1 MAQTKKKNGADA
13 GPMTTAQM
21 LGSVLKSA
29 RDIMRKD
36 KGLNGDLDRLPL
48 LTWIMFLK
56 FLDDLEQQREEEAK
70 LADKKFKAAIE
81 APYRW
86 RDWAADPQGIT
97 GDELLSFINAE
108 EAVRADGKKGP
119 GLFAY
124 LRALSSSNG
133 DNRRDVIATVFK
145 GVDNR
150 MKSGYLLRDIVNK
163 VGGIHFTSSD
173 ELHTLGALYE
183 SMLREMRDAAGDSGE
198 FYTPRA
204 VVRFMVEVTD
214 PLLGETVLDPA
225 SGTGGFLVEAYNHL
239 EKQVKTIADR
249 KRLQDN
255 TITGCE
261 PKSLPYLL
269 CQMNLL
275 LHGLD
280 APQIDPGNALR
291 FKLSEIGEKDRVDV
305 ILTNPPFGGEEEKG
319 IQGNFPEDRQTAET
333 ALLFLQLI
341 MRKLKRQPTPA
352 GRPARA
358 AVVVP
363 IGTLFGDGV
372 CARIKEELLKDFNL
386 HTIVRLP
393 LGVFAPYTNQETAL
407 LFFEK
412 SSDKRTDSIWYY
424 QHPLPPERATLKNP
438 CYTKSHPLQ
447 FGEFAP
453 LRTWWSARQENDCAW
468 RVSVAEIEANNWN
481 LDCKHPS
488 LSGGTVVRSRKEV
501 VESISQSEEK
511 LKEASATII
520 DNLNG
525 SYITL
530 PSRKSSI
537 LSRLEALHIEINPEN
552 RNPGRNP
559 EEDFTYVDLSCV
571 DSNVIEGAKSI
582 KGVDAPSRARRVI
595 RAGDVIFATVRPYL
609 RGHAVVPESLNNQ
622 ICSTGF
628 AVLRC
633 PNEINPK
640 YLYYMLVAPQCLAQY
655 HKVMRGAHYPALN
668 DAHVRAI
675 EIPYMSRGEQ
685 DTIVEELDRIS
696 EELKSAASQIEAF
709 AQRLAADAHAAIH
722 AVLADIYGAQEA

>member
-1 MAQTKKKNGADA
+1 MARTKKKNGADA
-13 GPMTTAQM
+13 APMTTSQM
-21 LGSVLKSA
+21 LGSLLKSA

-56 FLDDLEQQREEEAK
+56 FLDDLEQQREEETA
-70 LADKKFKAAIE
+70 LSGKKFKAAIE

-124 LRALSSSNG
+124 LRSLSSSNG

-150 MKSGYLLRDIVNK
+150 MKSGYLLRDIINK
-163 VGGIHFTSSD
+163 VGGIHFTSSE
-173 ELHTLGALYE
+173 ELHTLSALYE
-183 SMLREMRDAAGDSGE
+183 SMLREMRDSAGDSGE

-214 PLLGETVLDPA
+214 PRLGETVLDPA
-225 SGTGGFLVEAYNHL
+225 SGTGGFLVEAYKHL
-239 EKQVKTIADR
+239 EKQMNTVADR
-249 KRLQDN
+249 KRLQDD

-291 FKLSEIGEKDRVDV
+291 FKLTEIGEKERVDV

-319 IQGNFPEDRQTAET
+319 IQGNFPGDRQTAET

-363 IGTLFGDGV
+363 NGTLFGEGV
-372 CARIKEELLKDFNL
+372 CARIKEELLKSFNL

-393 LGVFAPYTNQETAL
+393 NGVFAPYTPIPTNL
-407 LFFEK
+407 LFFDT
-412 SSDKRTDSIWYY
+412 SGPTQDIWFFE
-424 QHPLPPERATLKNP
+424 HLIPEGRKH
-438 CYTKSHPLQ
+438 YTKTQPLKYSD
-447 FGEFAP
+447 FEP
-453 LRTWWSARQENDCAW
+453 CINWWNRRECNENAW
-468 RVSVAEIEANNWN
+468 V
-481 LDCKHPS
+481 
-488 LSGGTVVRSRKEV
+488 
-501 VESISQSEEK
+501 
-511 LKEASATII
+511 
-520 DNLNG
+520 
-525 SYITL
+525 IT
-530 PSRKSSI
+530 
-537 LSRLEALHIEINPEN
+537 
-552 RNPGRNP
+552 
-559 EEDFTYVDLSCV
+559 
-571 DSNVIEGAKSI
+571 
-582 KGVDAPSRARRVI
+582 
-595 RAGDVIFATVRPYL
+595 
-609 RGHAVVPESLNNQ
+609 
-622 ICSTGF
+622 
-628 AVLRC
+628 
-633 PNEINPK
+633 
-640 YLYYMLVAPQCLAQY
+640 
-655 HKVMRGAHYPALN
+655 
-668 DAHVRAI
+668 
-675 EIPYMSRGEQ
+675 
-685 DTIVEELDRIS
+685 
-696 EELKSAASQIEAF
+696 ASQIQAANYNLDQRNPNKKSLVDEIAPAEA
-709 AQRLAADAHAAIH
+709 ARRILQSEREILATLERLVDSMGGTA
-722 AVLADIYGAQEA
+722 